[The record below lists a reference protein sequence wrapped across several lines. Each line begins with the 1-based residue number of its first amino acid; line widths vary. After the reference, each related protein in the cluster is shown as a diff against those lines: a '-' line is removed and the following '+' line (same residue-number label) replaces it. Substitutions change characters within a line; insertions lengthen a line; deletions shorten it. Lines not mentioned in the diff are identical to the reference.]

1 MIPSS
6 QSEFHTGGTNSV
18 LSARP
23 FPEAHQARLHRGHAH
38 LAFGA
43 WPSMSLAEPDIDSL
57 WDNSLLDRLSSPITR
72 YHE

>member
-1 MIPSS
+1 MIHSTHSESRSS
-6 QSEFHTGGTNSV
+6 AKAHYSSYSSGTASQTRA
-18 LSARP
+18 AR
-23 FPEAHQARLHRGHAH
+23 EHVH

-57 WDNSLLDRLSSPITR
+57 WDNSLLDRLSAPITR

>member
-1 MIPSS
+1 MIRSTRSESRSAAAKVNYPSYSSGAS
-6 QSEFHTGGTNSV
+6 QN
-18 LSARP
+18 
-23 FPEAHQARLHRGHAH
+23 HATRDHVH

-57 WDNSLLDRLSSPITR
+57 WDNSLLDRLSAPITR